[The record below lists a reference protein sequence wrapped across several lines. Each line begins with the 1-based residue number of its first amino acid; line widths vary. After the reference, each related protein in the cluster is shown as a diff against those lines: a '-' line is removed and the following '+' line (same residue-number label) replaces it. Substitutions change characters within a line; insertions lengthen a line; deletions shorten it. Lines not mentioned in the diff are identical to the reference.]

1 MIKKIQLLSLS
12 LCVVSSSVF
21 ISCNNESKKEIS
33 SDSLIDSTNIEE
45 LKEDMSTFNYVL
57 PSPLQIASLYHH
69 IGLKFNEKLTNPLS
83 NKSKYNNEFDK
94 TINIGV
100 YSADLAFALLS
111 SENQFAL
118 NSLKTIKEL
127 SDEIG
132 MGSIY
137 QNGDIL
143 TKFKN
148 NVDNMDSL
156 TEIFSNIEVDS
167 KTYLEENEK
176 KNASLTIFAGGF
188 VESIY
193 IATQSTQKINSEKL
207 VSRLSEQII
216 TLNSIVHLL
225 KDEKKTN
232 EKEKHLIELM
242 VQLQNVYMN
251 CADYKAKMAV
261 AEEGEDVSSF
271 SISEQ
276 ELKNI
281 TNEFAKVRNEIT
293 SNN

>member
-1 MIKKIQLLSLS
+1 MIKNMQLLSLT
-12 LCVVSSSVF
+12 LCVIGSSIFV
-21 ISCNNESKKEIS
+21 SCNNESKKENV
-33 SDSLIDSTNIEE
+33 SDSIDSTNIEE
-45 LKEDMSTFNYVL
+45 LKEDISTFNYIL

-69 IGLKFNEKLTNPLS
+69 IGLKFNEKLTNPIS
-83 NKSKYNNEFDK
+83 NKSKYNSEFAK

-100 YSADLAFALLS
+100 YSADLAFAILS
-111 SENQFAL
+111 NENQFAL
-118 NSLKTIKEL
+118 NGLKTIKEL

-137 QNGDIL
+137 QNGDVL
-143 TKFKN
+143 TKIKN
-148 NVDNMDSL
+148 NVDNIDSL
-156 TEIFSNIEVDS
+156 TELFSNIEVDS

-176 KNASLTIFAGGF
+176 KNSSLTIFAGGF

-207 VSRLSEQII
+207 ISRLSEQII
-216 TLNSIVHLL
+216 TLNNLVHLL
-225 KDEKKTN
+225 KDEKKTSQN
-232 EKEKHLIELM
+232 EKHLIELM

-271 SISEQ
+271 SISDE
-276 ELKNI
+276 ELKKI
-281 TNEFAKVRNEIT
+281 RDEFAKVRNEIT
-293 SNN
+293 VNN